1 MSASKHLNPKQL
13 KLFMTPD
20 EIMESVSDSVDRAG
34 SYTDVDY
41 ETGEQIT
48 VPEET
53 MEDLWKTKLAESKGR
68 RQPTSLYNSIKEH
81 GVQRHVTLQ
90 MEHDGSLT
98 MGQGHHRVAAAA
110 DIAKKTG
117 RQIYIPVAYD
127 DDWGYSD
134 SAEYRKAYPH
144 NVNPVGFDDKGF

>member
-34 SYTDVDY
+34 SYTVVGY
-41 ETGEQIT
+41 ETGGQIT

>member
-117 RQIYIPVAYD
+117 RQIYIPVIYD
-127 DDWGYSD
+127 DDWSYSD
-134 SAEYRKAYPH
+134 SAEYRKTYPH
-144 NVNPVGFDDKGF
+144 NVNPVGFNDQGF